1 MLLIDFLEDNQMPIS
16 MRPRAYIG
24 PKEDNVT
31 VAVVEY
37 CYMRGVPVAHVPNEG
52 KRSPQQGAKLKRMG
66 MSRGF
71 PDLVIPLPCGAYH
84 GLYIELKV
92 GNNKTTA
99 EQKRWLTKLN
109 ANGYAATACWG
120 VDEAMSVINRYL
132 KGDAIPCK
140 LTKGGTG

>member
-1 MLLIDFLEDNQMPIS
+1 MATS
-16 MRPRAYIG
+16 MRPRTHIG
-24 PKEDNVT
+24 ITEDEAT
-31 VAVVEY
+31 ITVVEY

-52 KRSPQQGAKLKRMG
+52 KRSPQQGARLKRMG
-66 MSRGF
+66 MSKGF

-99 EQKRWLTKLN
+99 EQKRWLTNLS
-109 ANGYAATACWG
+109 ANGYASTACWG
-120 VDEAMSVINRYL
+120 VDEAINTISRYL
-132 KGDAIPCK
+132 KGESIPLK